1 MSIRIHIIAKEIG
14 MENKELLT
22 ILRERGF
29 DVKSASNTIDN
40 ISGESIIEEFKLKSQ
55 EELKAKQVAQEKEKA
70 NAAPKLPIG
79 AIVRSRS
86 DVEKEREDAKEQEE
100 AAKKAESAL
109 KVEASNPKVDIKVE
123 KDTKAPEPTSA
134 LNKSSAPK
142 LPPMPGGSAPKA
154 PPLPNSANASRSL
167 APKTPSMPGGA
178 APKAPAM
185 PGISVVKSK
194 QSVEDAKEKMESPSI
209 DSSKPGAVALPK
221 TKPSTESDEGS
232 KAIKELKVK
241 TPIVVREFATL
252 IGLKPFHL
260 ISQLMEMGIFAS
272 MNQTLEENTA
282 TELAL
287 KHGFVLEIQ
296 RRGEASGKKKK
307 KQVVEED
314 DDKNLSPRPPVIC
327 ILGHVDHGK
336 TTLLDAIR
344 KTNVVSG
351 EAGGIT
357 QHVAAYQIEHNKSKV
372 TFLDTPGHAAFSA
385 MRERGANL
393 TDVSVIVV
401 AADDGFMPQTDEAL
415 KFAKRS
421 QGSIVVAINKC
432 DTKGA
437 NIDRVKTQ
445 MQERGIA
452 SEDWGGEILTQG
464 ISALKGD
471 GIDDLLEQIH
481 LQTEIMELKANPKG
495 IAMGVVIEAQIEQ
508 GRGPTASVI
517 VQKGTLKIGDA
528 IVCGTA
534 SCKVK
539 AMLNDFGEN
548 IKSASPSTPVK
559 LIGWSEAPEVGNTF
573 TYVKNEK
580 AAKKLAAEN
589 LETYKKEQQELLDI
603 AKQSAAETASASAG
617 LDALFDAISQSKK
630 SALKIIIRGDVQGSV
645 EALIGALKEIKSDKV
660 ELDIVQAGIG
670 QVSKSD
676 ISMASAAGASLI
688 GFNVKLENGVQGLAK
703 HHDINIYQHNIIYE
717 LIDIVKDAMAD
728 LLEPEI
734 IEKKIGAAEVRAIFG
749 IGKGLNV
756 SGCMVTEGKINRDIK
771 ARIVRKGQF
780 IHESTVDTLKRFKE
794 DVNEV
799 RAGYECGIR
808 IKGFNDY
815 QEGDFIEV
823 IQIEKKRPSL

>member
-55 EELKAKQVAQEKEKA
+55 EELKAKQVAQEKERA

-109 KVEASNPKVDIKVE
+109 KVDASNPKVDIKVE
-123 KDTKAPEPTSA
+123 KDTKAPEPTSD

-232 KAIKELKVK
+232 KEIKELKVK

-415 KFAKRS
+415 KFA
-421 QGSIVVAINKC
+421 
-432 DTKGA
+432 
-437 NIDRVKTQ
+437 
-445 MQERGIA
+445 
-452 SEDWGGEILTQG
+452 
-464 ISALKGD
+464 
-471 GIDDLLEQIH
+471 
-481 LQTEIMELKANPKG
+481 
-495 IAMGVVIEAQIEQ
+495 
-508 GRGPTASVI
+508 
-517 VQKGTLKIGDA
+517 
-528 IVCGTA
+528 
-534 SCKVK
+534 
-539 AMLNDFGEN
+539 
-548 IKSASPSTPVK
+548 
-559 LIGWSEAPEVGNTF
+559 
-573 TYVKNEK
+573 
-580 AAKKLAAEN
+580 
-589 LETYKKEQQELLDI
+589 
-603 AKQSAAETASASAG
+603 
-617 LDALFDAISQSKK
+617 
-630 SALKIIIRGDVQGSV
+630 
-645 EALIGALKEIKSDKV
+645 
-660 ELDIVQAGIG
+660 
-670 QVSKSD
+670 
-676 ISMASAAGASLI
+676 
-688 GFNVKLENGVQGLAK
+688 
-703 HHDINIYQHNIIYE
+703 
-717 LIDIVKDAMAD
+717 
-728 LLEPEI
+728 
-734 IEKKIGAAEVRAIFG
+734 
-749 IGKGLNV
+749 
-756 SGCMVTEGKINRDIK
+756 
-771 ARIVRKGQF
+771 
-780 IHESTVDTLKRFKE
+780 
-794 DVNEV
+794 
-799 RAGYECGIR
+799 
-808 IKGFNDY
+808 
-815 QEGDFIEV
+815 
-823 IQIEKKRPSL
+823 